1 MMNTEEIVQVLK
13 NHSDLS
19 DYEYTKVTKNAS
31 ELFFV
36 KKKMEER
43 KNNAQE

>member
-36 KKKMEER
+36 
-43 KNNAQE
+43 NALFKDLVDI